1 MRRGGICVI
10 YITNGANGI
19 EFDEKRRIRQIS
31 LNSKVNIRFIRY
43 HSFHSHR
50 GKMGFVLGVDI
61 GSASSKGIIL
71 DDHLDDRGPLGSFE
85 CPSGGDF
92 KLTAERIRNE
102 LLSQAGISAGDI
114 FRTVATGFGSKSVT
128 FTDEVKPDIVC
139 HAKGVSSLL
148 PSVRTAIDVGDL
160 YTKVFRMDGQ
170 GSVHNFLLSGKC
182 AGGSGRILQ
191 VIAKVLQ
198 VKVEEIGELS
208 LKSKK
213 RVEFNTGC
221 AVFAESEAISRLSQ
235 EVTKEDLLAGIHRAL
250 AAQIDS
256 LAERMG
262 VEQDVAMVGGGA
274 RDVGLVQALKEIRGQ
289 DILVPPR
296 PHLTA
301 ALGAA
306 IIAIERLGKYDSLA
320 L

>member
-1 MRRGGICVI
+1 MI
-10 YITNGANGI
+10 
-19 EFDEKRRIRQIS
+19 
-31 LNSKVNIRFIRY
+31 
-43 HSFHSHR
+43 
-50 GKMGFVLGVDI
+50 FVLGIDI
-61 GSASSKGIIL
+61 GSASSKGIAL
-71 DDHLDDRGPLGSFE
+71 GDQGPLGSFE
-85 CPSGGDF
+85 CSSGGDF
-92 KLTAERIRNE
+92 KLTAERVRGE
-102 LLSQAGISAGDI
+102 LLSKIRKSASDIS
-114 FRTVATGFGSKSVT
+114 RTVATGYGSKLVT
-128 FTDEVKPDIVC
+128 FADEVKPDIVC
-139 HAKGVSSLL
+139 HAKGVSALL

-160 YTKVFRMDGQ
+160 YTNILRIDGN

-213 RVEFNTGC
+213 RIEFNTGC

-250 AAQIDS
+250 AAQINS
-256 LAERMG
+256 LAERIG

-274 RDVGLVQALKEIRGQ
+274 RDVGLVQALKEIRGHN
-289 DILVPPR
+289 ILVPQN
-296 PHLTA
+296 PHMTA

-306 IIAIERLGKYDSLA
+306 ILGMESLGQ
-320 L
+320 

>member
-1 MRRGGICVI
+1 M
-10 YITNGANGI
+10 A
-19 EFDEKRRIRQIS
+19 
-31 LNSKVNIRFIRY
+31 
-43 HSFHSHR
+43 
-50 GKMGFVLGVDI
+50 FVLGIDI
-61 GSASSKGIIL
+61 GSAASKGIAL
-71 DDHLDDRGPLGSFE
+71 SDYKPLSSFD

-92 KLTAERIRNE
+92 KLTSERVREE
-102 LLSQAGISAGDI
+102 LLSQGGISKGDI
-114 FRTVATGFGSKSVT
+114 SRTVATGFGSKSVT
-128 FTDEVKPDIVC
+128 FADEVKPDIVC
-139 HAKGVSSLL
+139 HGKGVFSLL
-148 PSVRTAIDVGDL
+148 TSVKTVIDVGDL
-160 YTKVFRMDGQ
+160 YTRVLRIDGN
-170 GSVHNFLLSGKC
+170 GSVHDFLLSGKC

-198 VKVEEIGELS
+198 VKVEEIGDLS

-274 RDVGLVQALKEIRGQ
+274 RDAGLVQALKEIRGH
-289 DILVPPR
+289 DILVPQN
-296 PHLTA
+296 PHMTA

-306 IIAIERLGKYDSLA
+306 MIARESLKK
-320 L
+320 

>member
-1 MRRGGICVI
+1 MIFALGI
-10 YITNGANGI
+10 
-19 EFDEKRRIRQIS
+19 
-31 LNSKVNIRFIRY
+31 
-43 HSFHSHR
+43 
-50 GKMGFVLGVDI
+50 DI
-61 GSASSKGIIL
+61 GSASSKGIAL
-71 DDHLDDRGPLGSFE
+71 NDQGTRGSFE

-92 KLTAERIRNE
+92 KLTAEKIRKA
-102 LLSQAGISAGDI
+102 LLSQTGISEKEI
-114 FRTVATGFGSKSVT
+114 SRTVATGYGSQMVT
-128 FTDEVKPDIVC
+128 FADEVKPDIVC
-139 HAKGVSSLL
+139 IAKGVSSLL
-148 PSVRTAIDVGDL
+148 PSARTVIDVGDL
-160 YTKVFRMDGQ
+160 YTKVLRIDGD
-170 GSVHNFLLSGKC
+170 GNVHNFLLSGKC

-256 LAERMG
+256 LAERLG
-262 VEQDVAMVGGGA
+262 IEQDVAMVGGGA
-274 RDVGLVQALKEIRGQ
+274 RDVGLVQALKDIQGH
-289 DILVPPR
+289 DILVPQG
-296 PHLTA
+296 PHLTT

-306 IIAIERLGKYDSLA
+306 IIAMEDSRQ
-320 L
+320 